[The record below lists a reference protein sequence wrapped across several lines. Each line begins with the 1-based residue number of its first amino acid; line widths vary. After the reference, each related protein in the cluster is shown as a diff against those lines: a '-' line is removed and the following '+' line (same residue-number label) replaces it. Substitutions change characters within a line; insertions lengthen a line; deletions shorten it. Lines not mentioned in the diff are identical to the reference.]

1 MSTFFNYVPI
11 SYSTVSQFNSLLL
24 QFVTD
29 IINHNNVCF
38 AYQNSSRLISEAEG
52 RKMFYRVEQDQVN
65 DTGVSISRWLEVIV

>member
-1 MSTFFNYVPI
+1 MSTFYFVS

-24 QFVTD
+24 LFVTD
-29 IINHNNVCF
+29 IINHNVCF
-38 AYQNSSRLISEAEG
+38 AYQNSGRLIKG